1 MCMDVKLDTHDKRA
15 IALRYKT
22 WTRCLVKI
30 EAIKCVPCF
39 LRLSFQSLA
48 TDEEPQQQQQQQKLL
63 SVSVNVPGV
72 NISLATSRTKQHS
85 YGLFWTQNRR
95 DCFIYFALETEVA
108 CRRHMKWIKK
118 SIKNLELFRQIFLE
132 QRRFSRDTR
141 LEFKHIRF

>member
-1 MCMDVKLDTHDKRA
+1 MDVKLDTHDKRA

-39 LRLSFQSLA
+39 LRLSFQSLPD
-48 TDEEPQQQQQQQKLL
+48 DEPQQQQQKLL
-63 SVSVNVPGV
+63 TVSVNVPGV
-72 NISLATSRTKQHS
+72 SISMATSRTKQHS

-95 DCFIYFALETEVA
+95 DCFIYFALETETA

-118 SIKNLELFRQIFLE
+118 SIKNLELYRQVFLE
-132 QRRFSRDTR
+132 QRRLSRDTR
-141 LEFKHIRF
+141 

>member
-1 MCMDVKLDTHDKRA
+1 MDHNEISMCMDVKLDTHDKRA

-22 WTRCLVKI
+22 WTRCQVKI

-48 TDEEPQQQQQQQKLL
+48 EEEPQQQQKLL

-95 DCFIYFALETEVA
+95 ECFIYFALETETS

-118 SIKNLELFRQIFLE
+118 SIKNLELYRQVFLE
-132 QRRFSRDTR
+132 QRRLSRDTR
-141 LEFKHIRF
+141 YVNI

>member
-1 MCMDVKLDTHDKRA
+1 MDHNEISMCMDVKLDTHDKRA
-15 IALRYKT
+15 IALQYKT
-22 WTRCLVKI
+22 WTKCLVKI

-39 LRLSFQSLA
+39 LRLSFQSIG
-48 TDEEPQQQQQQQKLL
+48 DGEEHHPTQPKLF

-95 DCFIYFALETEVA
+95 DCFIYFALDTETA

-118 SIKNLELFRQIFLE
+118 SIKNLELYRQVFLE
-132 QRRFSRDTR
+132 QRRLSRDTR
-141 LEFKHIRF
+141 